1 LKEVEDKMSWR
12 GRIGWILVALA
23 SLAPLSA
30 VADTLYAAT
39 VRTGSGG
46 SESITGSLYTVNLG
60 SGSATF
66 IAPLRLDGRAP
77 IGITGMAAHPVTG
90 LMYGITSPLSGDHP
104 QSLVTLDPNT
114 GNATLVGALRFPGS
128 DIAFNKAGILFTWL
142 PATSQLGIVNLT
154 TGAVTPIGPPS
165 AAGTIAGLAVDQHGT
180 AFITPSGAGGTLDIV
195 DIATGAIKKG
205 PQLNGAPFASSINSM
220 TFTPSGLL
228 LAVNS
233 NAGSPASTALVQ
245 INTAT
250 GAVNKIGTLPDD
262 TDALAFVSAQFRN
275 EPWVSGQTLA
285 LLVLGAIA
293 LVLGLIGWSVGR
305 RPKQPLG

>member
-1 LKEVEDKMSWR
+1 MGWR
-12 GRIGWILVALA
+12 GRIGWILAAAGIAAAL
-23 SLAPLSA
+23 PA

-39 VRTGSGG
+39 VRTSSGG
-46 SESITGSLYTVNLG
+46 AEAISGSLYTVNLG
-60 SGSATF
+60 SGAATF
-66 IAPLRLDGRAP
+66 VAPLRIDANTS
-77 IGITGMAAHPVTG
+77 IGVTGLAAHPATG
-90 LMYGITSPLSGDHP
+90 VLYGITSPLSGNHP

-114 GNATLVGALRFPGS
+114 GNARVLGDLRFPGS

-154 TGAVTPIGPPS
+154 NGSVTPIGQPGP
-165 AAGTIAGLAVDQHGT
+165 AGTIAGLAIDAHGT
-180 AFITPSGAGGTLDIV
+180 AYITPSGAGGTLDIV

-220 TFTPSGLL
+220 SFTPSGLL

-250 GAVNKIGTLPDD
+250 GVVNKIGTLPDD
-262 TDALAFVSAQFRN
+262 TDALAFVTTQFRS
-275 EPWVSGQTLA
+275 EPLMSGQTIA
-285 LLVLGAIA
+285 LIVLGVIA
-293 LVLGLIGWSVGR
+293 LILGVIGFLVGR
-305 RPKQPLG
+305 RPRA

>member
-1 LKEVEDKMSWR
+1 MSSR
-12 GRIGWILVALA
+12 GRIGWILAVASL
-23 SLAPLSA
+23 LAPLGA
-30 VADTLYAAT
+30 WADTLYAAT
-39 VRTGSGG
+39 VRTGAGG
-46 SESITGSLYTVNLG
+46 DTDQISGSLYTINLG

-66 IAPLRLDGRAP
+66 IAPLRLNGSSP
-77 IGITGMAAHPVTG
+77 IGITGMAAHPATG
-90 LMYGITSPLSGDHP
+90 VMYGITSPLSGNHP

-114 GNATLVGALRFPGS
+114 GNATLVGDLRFPGS

-154 TGAVTPIGPPS
+154 NGAVTPIGPASP
-165 AAGTIAGLAVDQHGT
+165 AGTIAGLAVDTHGV
-180 AFITPSGAGGTLDIV
+180 AYITPSGAGGTLDIV
-195 DIATGAIKKG
+195 DIATGAINKG

-250 GAVNKIGTLPDD
+250 GVVNKIGTLPDD
-262 TDALAFVSAQFRN
+262 TDALAFVSTQFRS
-275 EPWVSGQTLA
+275 EPFITGQTLA
-285 LLVLGAIA
+285 LMVLGVIA
-293 LVLGLIGWSVGR
+293 LILGLIGWFVGR
-305 RPKQPLG
+305 RPR